1 MDSSPPPPKLGCC
14 CGKAVHY
21 PGIHPSL
28 WEGVS
33 KAHAHFPPQN
43 LLPGFIVCSLPEGSR
58 EPSRGAGRCVRE
70 ASEAKKG
77 SSREFYKSAEMFCAR
92 S

>member
-1 MDSSPPPPKLGCC
+1 MDSPPPLPWHSSVTMGR
-14 CGKAVHY
+14 G
-21 PGIHPSL
+21 G
-28 WEGVS
+28 GVS
-33 KAHAHFPPQN
+33 KAHAHFAAPPQN

-58 EPSRGAGRCVRE
+58 EPSRGGGRCVRE